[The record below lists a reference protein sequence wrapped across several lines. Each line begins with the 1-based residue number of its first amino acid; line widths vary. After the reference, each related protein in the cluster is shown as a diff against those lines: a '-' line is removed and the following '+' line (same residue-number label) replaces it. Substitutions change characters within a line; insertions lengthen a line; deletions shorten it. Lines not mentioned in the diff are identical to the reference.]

1 MSSERDFKSYLNSY
15 VIPQVE
21 IPSTDQA
28 AGVDEGQDVE
38 ADTQDAE
45 HRQYCVEL
53 YTGGGIGKLIVYPLG
68 PFIRLQECF
77 KPKKWKGGYSV
88 NQNHSILNMSRFHTK
103 IFWYLKL

>member
-1 MSSERDFKSYLNSY
+1 MLKHSVYSY

-28 AGVDEGQDVE
+28 AGVDEGHDVE

-53 YTGGGIGKLIVYPLG
+53 YTGGGIGTLIFDLLG
-68 PFIRLQECF
+68 PYKCGF
-77 KPKKWKGGYSV
+77 KNVSNPTKCY
-88 NQNHSILNMSRFHTK
+88 LN
-103 IFWYLKL
+103 